1 MGETIYFN
9 AFLTSG
15 KFLQLLVQGH
25 IRPLTVFI
33 IMNYFFPWL
42 PASCLSNHL
51 GIYSIY
57 GGTLAKYFQVKFI
70 NLIAS
75 TMFFWHSVMYLQS
88 LGHKHVWETIIYQS
102 TVSIEY
108 TVIRHCKL
116 ICLQT
121 LIYSVFLHCNSHTD
135 LRSLYIL

>member
-1 MGETIYFN
+1 MIYFH
-9 AFLTSG
+9 AFFTSS

-33 IMNYFFPWL
+33 IMNSFFL
-42 PASCLSNHL
+42 RLTASCLSNHL
-51 GIYSIY
+51 GIYAIY
-57 GGTLAKYFQVKFI
+57 VGTPGKYFQVKFF
-70 NLIAS
+70 NLITY

-88 LGHKHVWETIIYQS
+88 SGHKHVWETITYQI

-108 TVIRHCKL
+108 TIISHCKL
-116 ICLQT
+116 IQLQS
-121 LIYSVFLHCNSHTD
+121 LIYSIFPHCNSHTD